1 MKRYYIVA
9 SVFFY
14 GIVTQTEAGV
24 ITTQPV
30 QPGVG
35 GFVPNIPGA
44 MAGALQPPAQA
55 NMGGALASMTGA
67 IQPTAQLNIAGIP
80 APMAGAIQPTV
91 NTTPQAILP
100 SPSVKGVIAHAS
112 LEEAQKALDDSS
124 AFVLNDGQ
132 RVACFGEVN
141 SIPRTGFIRPAQ
153 NGQPAQCHTLDPN
166 TGQMTPVDSFK
177 IPVSNAPFQW
187 RAGSAINPDEWA
199 TGTNG
204 LPTADYTNPVT
215 GVCAQKDQQSNK
227 PILIGAAVR
236 RQGTQHVC
244 VLPNGMY
251 PLNHPQILVLAK

>member
-24 ITTQPV
+24 ITTQSA
-30 QPGVG
+30 QAGLG
-35 GFVPNIPGA
+35 MAVPNVPGA
-44 MAGALQPPAQA
+44 MQGAAQSFA
-55 NMGGALASMTGA
+55 N
-67 IQPTAQLNIAGIP
+67 IQMAGIP

-91 NTTPQAILP
+91 NAAPQDILP
-100 SPSVKGVIAHAS
+100 SPIMKGVIAQAS
-112 LEEAQKALDDSS
+112 LEAAQKALDDSS

-141 SIPRTGFIRPAQ
+141 GTPRAGLVKPAE
-153 NGQPAQCHTLDPN
+153 NGQPAQCYTLDPN
-166 TGQMTPVDSFK
+166 TAKMTPVDKFT
-177 IPVSNAPFQW
+177 IPVSTVPFQW
-187 RAGSAINPDEWA
+187 RAGSSINPDEWV

-215 GVCAQKDQQSNK
+215 GVCAQKDQQTNK

-244 VLPNGMY
+244 VLPNGLY